1 MSSSFRPFHIKK
13 IFEFGK
19 VGGFFF
25 ERRLDIFDFLDRRCS
40 LLNLFDPFLN
50 MVMVLI
56 DLILNIVKILD
67 NEFALFCHFFDALD
81 DG

>member
-1 MSSSFRPFHIKK
+1 MSSPFRPFHIKK
-13 IFEFGK
+13 IFEFSK
-19 VGGFFF
+19 VGCFFL
-25 ERRLDIFDFLDRRCS
+25 ERRLDILDFLDRRCC

-50 MVMVLI
+50 IVMVLI
-56 DLILNIVKILD
+56 DLIFNIVKILD